1 MSLKPKARFIC
12 TKPQGLGTGTTVWLQ
27 KHGVSVRPTLSSKK
41 IQEIIA
47 VFELFDED
55 DSGAIVVEEAHTA
68 LKLLGLRASKSQ
80 VARLV
85 ETYDVNDSG
94 DLDLDEFVQMM
105 TEHLIDQED
114 SMADEGDTFDMKS
127 LKDSGFNTH
136 ELNLVLGALRRR
148 NLLQALLEK
157 DYKGIETQK
166 KRLGVE
172 TGMPALTPSD
182 KKFRQNEAIPS
193 AMQERLEQIRK
204 ARKSSMLAFLRS
216 KRKLNLPLIEVP
228 KRKSIHKGL
237 ESPEPKVK
245 AFVGKS
251 PLLRKGNYNEIAQK
265 ISQGKFSTPLLKTIA
280 ATKSYPSSPSD
291 RSLSGGVGGGSTAAI
306 HRFPGLDKN
315 LRGMRKSRN
324 SWWQ

>member
-127 LKDSGFNTH
+127 LKDSEERGESIEKASSFNVTQIDQKQP
-136 ELNLVLGALRRR
+136 EVQVL
-148 NLLQALLEK
+148 
-157 DYKGIETQK
+157 
-166 KRLGVE
+166 
-172 TGMPALTPSD
+172 
-182 KKFRQNEAIPS
+182 
-193 AMQERLEQIRK
+193 
-204 ARKSSMLAFLRS
+204 
-216 KRKLNLPLIEVP
+216 
-228 KRKSIHKGL
+228 
-237 ESPEPKVK
+237 
-245 AFVGKS
+245 
-251 PLLRKGNYNEIAQK
+251 
-265 ISQGKFSTPLLKTIA
+265 
-280 ATKSYPSSPSD
+280 PSS
-291 RSLSGGVGGGSTAAI
+291 VI
-306 HRFPGLDKN
+306 HEPTTTPKMVPPPLYINEGIMADNYLNDIVKKLIVHTPKLEEEAPRLHLNF
-315 LRGMRKSRN
+315 M
-324 SWWQ
+324 